1 MYVYVYVRIEQPR
14 KFEKKHDT
22 HGNANYI
29 AKVHIITCVYVYNI
43 LKIKPGVP
51 TKHLAGINTSGNAET
66 KEITPS

>member
-14 KFEKKHDT
+14 KLEKKHDT
-22 HGNANYI
+22 HGCIY
-29 AKVHIITCVYVYNI
+29 VYVYIYIFQNTS

-51 TKHLAGINTSGNAET
+51 TKHLAGINNSGNVET